1 MGRAWHAFI
10 IYSIVLCAPA
20 ICIVTMNVVAGPGA
34 RLKELR
40 PVARESLL
48 NSLPPPVI
56 AVGGSIEMR
65 FAAGEVRVARPEGP
79 RRLVEASQDTHGRSR
94 TPSPTL
100 LNI

>member
-1 MGRAWHAFI
+1 MMGRAWHAFI
-10 IYSIVLCAPA
+10 IYSIVLCAP
-20 ICIVTMNVVAGPGA
+20 NVVAGPGA

-48 NSLPPPVI
+48 NSLPPVI